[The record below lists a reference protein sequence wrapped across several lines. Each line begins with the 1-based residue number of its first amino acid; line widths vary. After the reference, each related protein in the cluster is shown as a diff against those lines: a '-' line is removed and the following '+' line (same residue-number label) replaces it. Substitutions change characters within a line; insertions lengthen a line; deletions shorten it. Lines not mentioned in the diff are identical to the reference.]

1 METFFTIVL
10 PALIGGLVTLIGSV
24 LTYRTS
30 IKTLEQKREESH
42 NAQLSEL
49 QKSLTHKL
57 EEDRQEYLT
66 EIQNVKD
73 SMTDLTAKYQ
83 QTVAVIELK
92 IDNLEKKQDKHNN
105 VIERTYK
112 LESEVELLK
121 NREKV
126 SEHRLSDLENDGK

>member
-1 METFFTIVL
+1 METFFAIVL
-10 PALIGGLVTLIGSV
+10 PALIGGFVTLVGSV

-30 IKTLEQKREESH
+30 IKTLEQKREEAH

-49 QKSLTHKL
+49 QKSLTQKL

-92 IDNLEKKQDKHNN
+92 IDNLEKKQDKHNSLISRMYECEKD
-105 VIERTYK
+105 IE
-112 LESEVELLK
+112 VLK
-121 NREKV
+121 NRESV
-126 SEHRLSDLENDGK
+126 SEHRISDLGNDGK